1 MKTFYAVTAGDYSD
15 YHIIAITD
23 SKERAD
29 NIVKIYNNNGWN
41 CNAQVE
47 EFFDSESK
55 DEVFYDV
62 RYETNGSYDVSP
74 QEFDKNYKFDNINI
88 IEENVIHSDW
98 WKYRVFVMAKDENHA
113 IKIAQDLWAEYKAK
127 KECIV

>member
-23 SKERAD
+23 NKERAE
-29 NIVKIYNNNGWN
+29 NIKKLCRSKYSEPMI
-41 CNAQVE
+41 E

-55 DEVFYDV
+55 DEAFYSV
-62 RYETNGSYDVSP
+62 RYDTDGSYDVILR
-74 QEFDKNYKFDNINI
+74 EFDGDNSFNINI
-88 IEENVIHSDW
+88 IKENTSHDGW
-98 WKYRVFVMAKDENHA
+98 WKYKVFVMAKDKPHA

-127 KECIV
+127 KEGIV